1 MPISRYM
8 NINEQ
13 IIRLYNDTNFQKI
26 KSYYSRSTIFDV
38 LGIARSEVIHS
49 RFLAWTLNPV
59 EYHQM
64 GAEPLK
70 KLIRLLYYIST
81 SNDNGV
87 FPTDFI
93 IPVLTNAYTIAQ
105 TSVIC
110 EKNNIFE

>member
-1 MPISRYM
+1 
-8 NINEQ
+8 
-13 IIRLYNDTNFQKI
+13 
-26 KSYYSRSTIFDV
+26 
-38 LGIARSEVIHS
+38 
-49 RFLAWTLNPV
+49 
-59 EYHQM
+59 M